1 MYFSEENSTKE
12 KNKSI
17 VFSELKLSE
26 YLVRNKRTLLSKLIF
41 SVRSKTLNIKEW
53 QPWQSEDDSCVACNL
68 HIETMSHFMA
78 CASYENETYSDW
90 NDIFGNE
97 YEKLLKAGMAI
108 EKRVIEREVLIEN
121 QEVG

>member
-1 MYFSEENSTKE
+1 
-12 KNKSI
+12 
-17 VFSELKLSE
+17 
-26 YLVRNKRTLLSKLIF
+26 
-41 SVRSKTLNIKEW
+41 
-53 QPWQSEDDSCVACNL
+53 
-68 HIETMSHFMA
+68 MA
-78 CASYENETYSDW
+78 FPSYKNETYSDW